1 MTEQI
6 FGKSYAG
13 SAPENYE
20 RYFVPAIGAPLAAA
34 LVGAAAP
41 QPGERVLDVACGTGV
56 LTRLVAERVG
66 PTGAVAGLDAS
77 PEMLAVARSVPAR
90 GAAIGWYESSAE
102 ALPFPDG
109 SVDLVT
115 CQMGLQFFQDKAA
128 ALREQHRVL
137 APGGRAVLN
146 LPGPTP
152 SLFQVLADA
161 LARHVSPRAAG
172 FVQAVFSLHDA
183 AAIRG
188 LMDDA
193 GFQDVRVA
201 ASTATLSLP
210 PPAEFMWQYIHST
223 PLASMVG
230 QMGDEQ
236 RAALERDVCAEWRA
250 AEVGG
255 GLSLRVAVTTVAAR
269 GSGAGESP

>member
-1 MTEQI
+1 MSEQI
-6 FGKSYAG
+6 FGMAYAG
-13 SAPENYE
+13 SAAENYE

-41 QPGERVLDVACGTGV
+41 QPGERALDVACGTGV

-66 PTGAVAGLDAS
+66 PTGAVAGLDAN
-77 PEMLAVARSVPAR
+77 PQMLAVARSVPAR
-90 GAAIGWYESSAE
+90 GAAIAWYESSAA

-109 SVDLVT
+109 SFDLVA

-152 SLFQVLADA
+152 SLFQALADA
-161 LARHVSPRAAG
+161 LARHASPRAAG
-172 FVQAVFSLHDA
+172 FVHAVFSLHDA
-183 AAIRG
+183 TAIRA
-188 LMDDA
+188 LMNEAD
-193 GFQDVRVA
+193 FQDVRVA
-201 ASTATLSLP
+201 ASTATLRLP
-210 PPAEFMWQYIHST
+210 APAEFMWQYIHST
-223 PLASMVG
+223 PLASVVR

-255 GLSLRVAVTTVAAR
+255 GLPLRVTVTTVIAR
-269 GSGAGESP
+269 GPGAERP